1 MIRIA
6 HISDLHFGREIPD
19 VVEALAAELNAERPD
34 LIAVSGDLTQR
45 ARVSEFKA
53 ARAFFDRLP
62 QPLLVVPGNHDV
74 PAFPLMRFA
83 APWIRWKRWLS
94 AELEPVISRDHYCAV
109 GINSA
114 RRWGPY
120 LDWSRGRIN
129 LDQLERAEA
138 IFSKCAK
145 DLHIVVAHHPFL
157 LTEASTSRRT
167 ISRGDVA
174 LPRLLKANVDLLLG
188 GHVHLAYSGVVG
200 GVVVAQT
207 GTSLSSRLKGE
218 PNSFNRIRACGDAI
232 EIDNIVWQEQ
242 RFACKGTAYY
252 SKADGAWRPAESSS
266 GLSFLPRSD
275 GPS

>member
-6 HISDLHFGREIPD
+6 HISDLHFGREIPEI
-19 VVEALAAELNAERPD
+19 VEALVAELNTDRPD

-45 ARVSEFKA
+45 ARVREFKA

-74 PAFPLMRFA
+74 PAYSLPLRFA
-83 APWIRWKRWLS
+83 APWMRWKRWLS
-94 AELEPVISRDHYCAV
+94 DELEPVVRGDHYCAV

-129 LDQLERAEA
+129 LQQLERAEA

-157 LTEASTSRRT
+157 LTEASNDRRT
-167 ISRGDVA
+167 ISRADLA
-174 LPRLLKANVDLLLG
+174 LPRLLKSQVDLLLG

-200 GVVVAQT
+200 GMVVAQT

-218 PNSFNRIRACGDAI
+218 PNSFNRIRADGDTI
-232 EIDNIVWQEQ
+232 EIDNMVWQGKGFECTGITYYQ
-242 RFACKGTAYY
+242 RTAE
-252 SKADGAWRPAESSS
+252 AWRPAA
-266 GLSFLPRSD
+266 
-275 GPS
+275 GPLAPTTNRRPQP

>member
-6 HISDLHFGREIPD
+6 HISDLHFGREVPE
-19 VVEALAAELNAERPD
+19 VVEALVAELNADAPD

-45 ARVSEFKA
+45 ARVREFKA
-53 ARAFFDRLP
+53 ARSFFDRLLH
-62 QPLLVVPGNHDV
+62 PLLVVPGNHDV
-74 PAFPLMRFA
+74 PAYPLTLRFA
-83 APWIRWKRWLS
+83 APWMRWRRWVS
-94 AELEPVISRDHYCAV
+94 PELEPVITGDRFCAV

-138 IFSKCAK
+138 IFSGCAK

-157 LTEASTSRRT
+157 LTEASASRRT
-167 ISRGDVA
+167 ISRADVA
-174 LPRLLKANVDLLLG
+174 LPRLVGANVDLLLG

-207 GTSLSSRLKGE
+207 GTTLSSRLKGE
-218 PNSFNRIRACGDAI
+218 PNSFNRIRASGEFV
-232 EIDNIVWQEQ
+232 EIDNMVWENA
-242 RFACKGTAYY
+242 RFACKHTTIYRKK
-252 SKADGAWRPAESSS
+252 SGAWQPAS
-266 GLSFLPRSD
+266 
-275 GPS
+275 